1 MQELYEQ
8 IKGYFQ
14 SGDYSGACDFLRK
27 SKEKFQHQWD
37 YWYYL
42 AHAERKNGDLI
53 QAEESCK
60 KSLDLMPDSR
70 EANFEMG
77 IIYQIKG
84 DYKKAIGFL
93 KKLVVNPPANI
104 HWSDMV
110 DTLNSLALSYKKARD
125 FDNALKCYNLAL
137 ETLAQKIYED
147 IKRNPIHGVD
157 MDEKI
162 STEGWMRLAVGIVVK
177 NAAKD
182 GMKKALVPD
191 GETATK
197 LLQQNPIFG
206 APFFDDKGGKRYI
219 LPAYFSAFS
228 HTLKSDIFFANIVN
242 NIGSLYAEQGDY
254 KQARESFQEAIE
266 FTPPGVRY
274 DDPRIALE
282 SLER

>member
-1 MQELYEQ
+1 MPELYEQ
-8 IKGYFQ
+8 IKMFFQ
-14 SGDYSGACDFLRK
+14 SGDYSGARNFLQNTK
-27 SKEKFQHQWD
+27 QQFHDKGD

-42 AHAERKNGDLI
+42 AHSERKIGDLA
-53 QAEESCK
+53 QAEEFCK
-60 KSLDLMPDSR
+60 KSLELMPDSR
-70 EANFEMG
+70 IANFEMG
-77 IIYQIKG
+77 IIYQAKG
-84 DYKKAIGFL
+84 DYKKAISFL
-93 KKLVVNPPANI
+93 KKLVESPPANM

-125 FDNALKCYNLAL
+125 FDNALKYYNLAL

-157 MDEKI
+157 MDDKI

-191 GETATK
+191 GETAAK

-206 APFFDDKGGKRYI
+206 VPFYDDKEGKRYI

-228 HTLKSDIFFANIVN
+228 RALQSEIFFATIIN
-242 NIGSLYAEQGDY
+242 NIGIIYAEQGDY
-254 KQARESFQEAIE
+254 KQARECFQESIE
-266 FTPPGVRY
+266 FTPPSVRY
-274 DDPRIALE
+274 DNPHIGLE
-282 SLER
+282 GLER

>member
-1 MQELYEQ
+1 MAELYEQ
-8 IKGYFQ
+8 IKSYFQ
-14 SGDYSGACDFLRK
+14 SGDYFGARDFLRNTK
-27 SKEKFQHQWD
+27 QQFQDQWD

-42 AHAERKNGDLI
+42 AHAERKIGDLA
-53 QAEESCK
+53 QAEEFCK
-60 KSLDLMPDSR
+60 KSLQLMPDSR
-70 EANFEMG
+70 EANFEIG
-77 IIYQIKG
+77 IIYQTKG
-84 DYKKAIGFL
+84 DYKKAVGFL
-93 KKLVVNPPANI
+93 KKLVENPPANI

-110 DTLNSLALSYKKARD
+110 DTMNSLALSYKKARD
-125 FDNALKCYNLAL
+125 FENALKYYNLSL
-137 ETLAQKIYED
+137 ETLAQKIYEE

-157 MDEKI
+157 MDDTI

-206 APFFDDKGGKRYI
+206 APFYDDKDGKRYI

-228 HTLKSDIFFANIVN
+228 HALKSDKFFASIVN

-254 KQARESFQEAIE
+254 KQARECFQEAIE

-274 DDPRIALE
+274 DDPHIALE
-282 SLER
+282 SLGK